1 MRHRLR
7 HFAHSGLRGQKAVNT
22 VFAMVYT
29 SEVILNTAQ
38 GLYQPRRWLR
48 QDWIVDVVDK
58 YVQSEATG
66 AVFDRFLDPAR
77 SPDRRS

>member
-1 MRHRLR
+1 
-7 HFAHSGLRGQKAVNT
+7 
-22 VFAMVYT
+22 
-29 SEVILNTAQ
+29 
-38 GLYQPRRWLR
+38 LR